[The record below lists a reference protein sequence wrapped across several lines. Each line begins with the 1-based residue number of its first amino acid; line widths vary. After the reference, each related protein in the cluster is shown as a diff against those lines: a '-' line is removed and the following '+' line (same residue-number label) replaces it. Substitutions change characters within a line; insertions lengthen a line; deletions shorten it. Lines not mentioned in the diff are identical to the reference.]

1 MSGDDAIGI
10 HVHELFDE
18 GERTFL
24 FIHRVCTF
32 QYFIKD
38 DEKFSPASSLSMI
51 NLSRLSSAKK

>member
-1 MSGDDAIGI
+1 MSGDDAIGV

-38 DEKFSPASSLSMI
+38 DEKFFSCFKLVYD
-51 NLSRLSSAKK
+51 